1 MRSLASY
8 IRVIVITGLAYVFLE
23 LTVET
28 SGGEWA
34 IVEYPVIW
42 AVLGILLV
50 FGIAMEVVLASIQ
63 SVLFRSLTPEAQERY
78 LQQTALKKKHR
89 FAKIKAFFKSLN
101 KSKPVDEEEEII
113 LDHNYDGI
121 KELDN
126 DLPPWWIYLFY
137 ATMVFA
143 AIYLVRHHLFN
154 APDQHEEYVAEVQ
167 KAKKAIEEYKKT
179 AKDLIDANTVELLTG
194 EEDIKAGQ
202 AIFSGNCVTCHKA
215 DAGGGIGPNLTDDYW
230 INGGGI
236 KNIFHTI
243 SEGGRPGKG
252 MVAWKTDLKPSEIA
266 QVASYVISLHGT
278 TPADPKE
285 PQGELWVDEDAPVE
299 DVEVTKP
306 DSTSVEVMIEDE
318 PVTDSIE

>member
-8 IRVIVITGLAYVFLE
+8 IRVLVITGLAYLFLE
-23 LTVET
+23 LTVST
-28 SGGEWA
+28 TTGELA

-42 AVLGILLV
+42 AVLGILLI

-63 SVLFRSLTPEAQERY
+63 SILFRSLTPEAQERY
-78 LQQTALKKKHR
+78 IQQTAAKKNLQ
-89 FAKIKAFFKSLN
+89 FAKIKAFFKKLN
-101 KSKPVDEEEEII
+101 KSKPVEEEGEII

-121 KELDN
+121 QELDN

-137 ATMVFA
+137 VTIVFA
-143 AIYLVRHHLFN
+143 GVYLVRHHLFN
-154 APDQHEEYVAEVQ
+154 APNQHEEYIAEVQ
-167 KAKKAIEEYKKT
+167 EAKKAIEEYKKT

-194 EEDIKAGQ
+194 EEDVKAGA
-202 AIFSGNCVTCHKA
+202 AIFAGNCIACHKA

-236 KNIFHTI
+236 KNVFHTI

-278 TPADPKE
+278 TPADPKD
-285 PQGELWVDEDAPVE
+285 PQGELWVDENAPVE
-299 DVEVTKP
+299 DVEVTKT
-306 DSTSVEVMIEDE
+306 DSTSVEVIIKDE
-318 PVTDSIE
+318 PVTD